1 MESAISENVQVLNEK
16 LDNYVILEVNSDNN
30 SYKQISVEE
39 FLGKLKNVELK
50 LQKQNNIINFASLTI
65 NTDNSDI
72 FKDGI
77 KIDLS
82 PREYKMFRLFIDNKG
97 KILTNEQIINCV
109 WGIAYANA
117 GMLRVAIKRLRN
129 KVDPDNKYL
138 KTIRGKGYMLLDI

>member
-1 MESAISENVQVLNEK
+1 VESAISENVQVLNEK